1 MRRETFELGISQIS
15 AGSRTNPGGYEED
28 EFDASQFSLGDHRSL
43 DEVIKD
49 VAEKGYVP
57 SFCTG
62 CYRLG
67 RTGED
72 FMDLAKPG
80 DIKSHCDPNGLSTF
94 QEYLEDYASDATKAV
109 GEKTVDDTMNEMDGD
124 HRKRAEKM
132 VNLVKQG
139 KRDVYC

>member
-1 MRRETFELGISQIS
+1 
-15 AGSRTNPGGYEED
+15 
-28 EFDASQFSLGDHRSL
+28 
-43 DEVIKD
+43 VIKD

-67 RTGED
+67 RTGAD

-80 DIKSHCDPNGLSTF
+80 DIKAHCDPNGLSTF
-94 QEYLEDYASDATKAV
+94 QEYLEDYASEETRAA
-109 GEKTVDDTMNEMDGD
+109 GEKTVQQTINEMDTD
-124 HRKRAEKM
+124 FKKRAEKM
-132 VNLVKQG
+132 VDLVKQG